1 MLHIGEKLRTARL
14 QKSMSLRELAEKA
27 EVSASLLSQIEN
39 GKANPSV
46 RSIYSIAAAL
56 SLPTNYFFPDGQD
69 GNESP
74 DETLETSPMTPSAV
88 RAMQTEGL
96 IESNDLF
103 QDQPQRSKGPVVC
116 RTGRA
121 RIELMG
127 GVTWE
132 RLTPGPEENVEFME
146 ICYEVG
152 ASSGAKMSRHSGR
165 EFGLILE
172 GELTL
177 ELGFE
182 RYVLHTGD
190 SITLDSTIPHRMVNT
205 GTIPVRAVWVVLDRG
220 QSSF

>member
-1 MLHIGEKLRTARL
+1 MHPIGEKLRTARL
-14 QKSMSLRELAEKA
+14 RQNMSLRELAERA

-46 RSIYSIAAAL
+46 RSIYSIASAL
-56 SLPTNYFFPDGQD
+56 SLPTNYFFPDREG
-69 GNESP
+69 
-74 DETLETSPMTPSAV
+74 DETTAAPPEISQMTPSTI

-96 IESNDLF
+96 IEHSDLF
-103 QDQPQRSKGPVVC
+103 QDQSQRSKGPVVC
-116 RTGRA
+116 RNGRA
-121 RIELMG
+121 VIELMG

-132 RLTPGPEENVEFME
+132 RLTPGPEENVEFLE

-172 GELTL
+172 GELTV

-182 RYVLHTGD
+182 SYVLHVGD
-190 SITLDSTIPHRMVNT
+190 SITLDSTIPHRMLNT

-220 QSSF
+220 QIGF

>member
-1 MLHIGEKLRTARL
+1 MHPIGEKLRTARL
-14 QKSMSLRELAEKA
+14 RQNMSLRELAEKA

-39 GKANPSV
+39 DKANPSV

-56 SLPTNYFFPDGQD
+56 SLPTNYFFPDGAD
-69 GNESP
+69 GNEVADVSV
-74 DETLETSPMTPSAV
+74 EINQMTPSAV
-88 RAMQTEGL
+88 RAMQTEDL
-96 IESNDLF
+96 IEGSDVF

-116 RTGRA
+116 RSGRA

-127 GVTWE
+127 GVIWE

-165 EFGLILE
+165 EFGLVLE
-172 GELTL
+172 GELTV

-182 RYVLHTGD
+182 KYVLHTGD

-205 GTIPVRAVWVVLDRG
+205 GAIPVRAVWVVLNRG
-220 QSSF
+220 QLGF

>member
-14 QKSMSLRELAEKA
+14 QQNMSLRELAEKA

-69 GNESP
+69 GNESAG
-74 DETLETSPMTPSAV
+74 ETLETSQMTPSAV

-103 QDQPQRSKGPVVC
+103 QDQPQRSHGPVVC
-116 RTGRA
+116 RSGRA

-182 RYVLHTGD
+182 RYVLHPGD

-220 QSSF
+220 QLGF